1 MNRVYAENVIEKIV
15 SAERSAAEIMM
26 HAHDIIAESKSGQRD
41 IVTEY
46 DKRVQEY
53 LMQVLSESVPEARF
67 FCEEQKEHDDLH
79 ARHLF
84 IIDPI
89 DGTMNFARG
98 FNHSCISVAYMS
110 AGELRAAA
118 VYNPYVDEMFTAVK
132 GEGAYLNGRRLH
144 VSDAPLSDSV
154 VCYGTSPYSTE
165 LADETFRLARIAFNA
180 GLDLRR
186 EGSAELDLCS
196 VAAGRAGLYFEM
208 QVSLWDYAAG
218 ALLVNAHQTKADKVH
233 KNKIN
238 HSCIHK
244 FCIRS
249 CPLVKPRKSPR
260 QAGAKSESD
269 ILAGYHT
276 AAHQRTL

>member
-1 MNRVYAENVIEKIV
+1 M
-15 SAERSAAEIMM
+15 
-26 HAHDIIAESKSGQRD
+26 
-41 IVTEY
+41 TEY

-180 GLDLRR
+180 GLDLRPR
-186 EGSAELDLCS
+186 RLRRGLICAASPRGARGCILRCRCPSGTMRRARCLSVRRAAYARISA
-196 VAAGRAGLYFEM
+196 A
-208 QVSLWDYAAG
+208 
-218 ALLVNAHQTKADKVH
+218 
-233 KNKIN
+233 
-238 HSCIHK
+238 
-244 FCIRS
+244 RS
-249 CPLVKPRKSPR
+249 CRLTAQSRR
-260 QAGAKSESD
+260 YLQA
-269 ILAGYHT
+269 
-276 AAHQRTL
+276 AAMPSWIS

>member
-26 HAHDIIAESKSGQRD
+26 HAHNIITESKSGRRD

-67 FCEEQKEHDDLH
+67 FCEEQKEHDDIH

-154 VCYGTSPYSTE
+154 VCYGTSPYSME
-165 LADETFRLARIAFNA
+165 LADETFRLARIAFDA

-218 ALLVNAHQTKADKVH
+218 ALLVREAGGVCQD
-233 KNKIN
+233 
-238 HSCIHK
+238 
-244 FCIRS
+244 IRGAELPFDVS
-249 CPLVKPRKSPR
+249 KPT
-260 QAGAKSESD
+260 
-269 ILAGYHT
+269 ILAGGSHAVMDFLKLT
-276 AAHQRTL
+276 EGGK

>member
-118 VYNPYVDEMFTAVK
+118 RARELIDARPLHLEIQAPRAHDHLVDLVGVAQGRSDRVG
-132 GEGAYLNGRRLH
+132 GESGWGGRR
-144 VSDAPLSDSV
+144 
-154 VCYGTSPYSTE
+154 
-165 LADETFRLARIAFNA
+165 
-180 GLDLRR
+180 
-186 EGSAELDLCS
+186 
-196 VAAGRAGLYFEM
+196 
-208 QVSLWDYAAG
+208 
-218 ALLVNAHQTKADKVH
+218 
-233 KNKIN
+233 
-238 HSCIHK
+238 
-244 FCIRS
+244 
-249 CPLVKPRKSPR
+249 
-260 QAGAKSESD
+260 
-269 ILAGYHT
+269 
-276 AAHQRTL
+276 

>member
-218 ALLVNAHQTKADKVH
+218 ALLVREAVRLRDEEGLTAEE
-233 KNKIN
+233 
-238 HSCIHK
+238 
-244 FCIRS
+244 IRGAELPFDGS
-249 CPLVKPRKSPR
+249 KPT
-260 QAGAKSESD
+260 
-269 ILAGYHT
+269 ILAGGSHAVMDFLKLT
-276 AAHQRTL
+276 EGGK

>member
-53 LMQVLSESVPEARF
+53 L
-67 FCEEQKEHDDLH
+67 
-79 ARHLF
+79 F

-132 GEGAYLNGRRLH
+132 SEGAYLNGRRLH

-154 VCYGTSPYSTE
+154 VFHGACGRDLPSR
-165 LADETFRLARIAFNA
+165 AHRL
-180 GLDLRR
+180 
-186 EGSAELDLCS
+186 
-196 VAAGRAGLYFEM
+196 
-208 QVSLWDYAAG
+208 
-218 ALLVNAHQTKADKVH
+218 
-233 KNKIN
+233 
-238 HSCIHK
+238 
-244 FCIRS
+244 
-249 CPLVKPRKSPR
+249 
-260 QAGAKSESD
+260 
-269 ILAGYHT
+269 
-276 AAHQRTL
+276 

>member
-196 VAAGRAGLYFEM
+196 CILRCRCPSGTMRRARCLSVRRAA
-208 QVSLWDYAAG
+208 YARISA
-218 ALLVNAHQTKADKVH
+218 A
-233 KNKIN
+233 
-238 HSCIHK
+238 
-244 FCIRS
+244 RS
-249 CPLVKPRKSPR
+249 CRLTAQSRR
-260 QAGAKSESD
+260 YLQA
-269 ILAGYHT
+269 
-276 AAHQRTL
+276 AAMPSWIS

>member
-15 SAERSAAEIMM
+15 SAECSAAEIMM
-26 HAHDIIAESKSGQRD
+26 HAHDIIVESKSGQRD

-218 ALLVNAHQTKADKVH
+218 ALLVREAGGVCQD
-233 KNKIN
+233 
-238 HSCIHK
+238 
-244 FCIRS
+244 IRGAELPFDGS
-249 CPLVKPRKSPR
+249 KPT
-260 QAGAKSESD
+260 
-269 ILAGYHT
+269 ILAGGSHAVMDFLKLT
-276 AAHQRTL
+276 EGGK